1 MYFKILAYIIL
12 TCWAFI
18 SLVVAGL
25 LIISLFEDDIFKD

>member
-1 MYFKILAYIIL
+1 MYIKILIYIIL

-25 LIISLFEDDIFKD
+25 LLVSIFKDDVL